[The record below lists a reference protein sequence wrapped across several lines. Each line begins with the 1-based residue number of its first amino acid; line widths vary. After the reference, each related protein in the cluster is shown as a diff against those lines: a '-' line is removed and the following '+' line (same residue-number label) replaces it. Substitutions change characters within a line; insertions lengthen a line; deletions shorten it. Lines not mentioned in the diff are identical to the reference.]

1 MGLVFT
7 SNSVRRQTCAI
18 QRLEE
23 LAQAQCRTEE
33 AQRQIEAAQR
43 RTEERFG
50 QLIATVEQLAQEVR
64 TLRLAQQ
71 QTDDQ
76 IRNSVQADKHVA
88 DRLSELRGQMLEIKY
103 RDRAGAYFGRL
114 LRRPQV
120 VSSNVLWDE
129 VEPHL
134 SRDDFSDVLL
144 LDLIVRG
151 WPLTAPEAPEAWLAI
166 EVSTVVDAH
175 DMTRARRRAAL
186 LRQAGQRA
194 IPVVAGEGA
203 TLSAEAEAREYH
215 VAVLQDGRVFL
226 WDEALQTWTA
236 SS

>member
-129 VEPHL
+129 VEPI
-134 SRDDFSDVLL
+134 SRGMTFRMCCS
-144 LDLIVRG
+144 LI
-151 WPLTAPEAPEAWLAI
+151 
-166 EVSTVVDAH
+166 
-175 DMTRARRRAAL
+175 
-186 LRQAGQRA
+186 
-194 IPVVAGEGA
+194 
-203 TLSAEAEAREYH
+203 
-215 VAVLQDGRVFL
+215 
-226 WDEALQTWTA
+226 
-236 SS
+236 